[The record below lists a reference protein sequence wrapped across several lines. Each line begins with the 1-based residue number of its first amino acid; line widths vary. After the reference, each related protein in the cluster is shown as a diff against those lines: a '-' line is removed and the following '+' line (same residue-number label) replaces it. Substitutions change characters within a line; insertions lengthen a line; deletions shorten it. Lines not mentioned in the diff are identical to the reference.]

1 MVFATGM
8 DTRTVTTSATRV
20 SRFRSLQAAST
31 ARGWSR
37 RRRTVMTNRS
47 LQNIF
52 FRSVSAM
59 IKPMTSM
66 VMGVR
71 HWLKPEIV
79 L

>member
-8 DTRTVTTSATRV
+8 DTRTVTTSAPGFPGSEACRPPAPQGLNQKAQNRDNKQILTEH
-20 SRFRSLQAAST
+20 FLQ
-31 ARGWSR
+31 
-37 RRRTVMTNRS
+37 
-47 LQNIF
+47 I
-52 FRSVSAM
+52 VSAM